1 MRSRFQRWDGTQ
13 DPLGPDL
20 DIGEILDEISHD
32 VLSGMGADRA
42 LRRLMRRGLSGH
54 LQGLDSLR
62 RRLREQR
69 RRLLESL
76 NPEGPLAELA
86 ERLGEILSRERAA
99 LAERDDEDARMRE
112 AFLDALPSRPAAAIR
127 ELTGYRFVSPE
138 AERRFRTLLEAIQ
151 GQVLLAYFRNLTSS
165 MQHVTPEDLARLREM
180 LGALNAMIAARE
192 RGEPYDFRGFMERFG
207 DFFPENPKTLDE
219 LLEALARRLAAM
231 SRLMA
236 SLSPEQRRELEE
248 LARSVLSDLDLAF
261 EMEQLSDELRSLM
274 PHLPWD
280 EPASGIGDEP
290 MPLAGAVDA
299 IERMSEL
306 DELEEAV
313 AGRYAG
319 ATIDDVDEDKLRRA
333 LGQPAVADLR
343 RLKAIERALEEAGL
357 LVRDRGRLELSP
369 RGARRLGERA
379 LVKVFET
386 LRHERPGAHDSREPG
401 GPSEPT
407 GATRPWVFGEVGQI
421 AVDRTVFNAV
431 LRSAS
436 RAQGAPKAPHA
447 VPERSGRRRA
457 PSSPVRLDAE
467 DFELVEAE
475 TRTRTATALLLD
487 LSFSM
492 PLRDHWVPAKRM
504 ALALHALIEGKYPQD
519 ELYLIGFSDYARRLK
534 PADLTAAG
542 PLERVYGTNMQHAFM
557 LAGRLL
563 ADHPRAARQV
573 IMVTDGEPTAH
584 LVDTRSE
591 RGPEVWFS
599 WPPDPETIELTLAE
613 ALRLS
618 SYGVTLNIFML
629 EEERGLVAFME
640 KLARL
645 TGGRVFQ
652 AAGQELDH
660 FVLRDFVR
668 RR

>member
-1 MRSRFQRWDGTQ
+1 
-13 DPLGPDL
+13 
-20 DIGEILDEISHD
+20 
-32 VLSGMGADRA
+32 V
-42 LRRLMRRGLSGH
+42 
-54 LQGLDSLR
+54 
-62 RRLREQR
+62 RE
-69 RRLLESL
+69 
-76 NPEGPLAELA
+76 
-86 ERLGEILSRERAA
+86 
-99 LAERDDEDARMRE
+99 
-112 AFLDALPSRPAAAIR
+112 
-127 ELTGYRFVSPE
+127 
-138 AERRFRTLLEAIQ
+138 
-151 GQVLLAYFRNLTSS
+151 
-165 MQHVTPEDLARLREM
+165 
-180 LGALNAMIAARE
+180 
-192 RGEPYDFRGFMERFG
+192 
-207 DFFPENPKTLDE
+207 
-219 LLEALARRLAAM
+219 
-231 SRLMA
+231 
-236 SLSPEQRRELEE
+236 
-248 LARSVLSDLDLAF
+248 
-261 EMEQLSDELRSLM
+261 
-274 PHLPWD
+274 
-280 EPASGIGDEP
+280 
-290 MPLAGAVDA
+290 
-299 IERMSEL
+299 
-306 DELEEAV
+306 
-313 AGRYAG
+313 
-319 ATIDDVDEDKLRRA
+319 
-333 LGQPAVADLR
+333 
-343 RLKAIERALEEAGL
+343 
-357 LVRDRGRLELSP
+357 RGRLELSP

-386 LRHERPGAHDSREPG
+386 LRRERPGAHDSWEPG

-407 GATRPWVFGEVGQI
+407 GATRPWRFGDTGEI

-436 RAQGAPKAPHA
+436 RAPDALAPAHPAAP
-447 VPERSGRRRA
+447 SGGRRQPPA
-457 PSSPVRLDAE
+457 AVRLDAE
-467 DFELVEAE
+467 DFELLEAE

-534 PADLTAAG
+534 PADLTATG

-563 ADHPRAARQV
+563 AEHPRAARQV

-584 LVDTRSE
+584 LLDSRSE

-618 SYGVTLNIFML
+618 SSGVTLNIFML